1 MPDVDA
7 HYIPEISIMA
17 DVGLALASL
26 AKELGAEPLL
36 SAGRGARIRELVEA
50 ELAKGRESDAFP
62 LKPQRIVSDIRAAM
76 GDEDIVLADTGAIK
90 MWMARL
96 YPTYAPL
103 TCIVSNGLSTMTP
116 LSRH

>member
-1 MPDVDA
+1 M
-7 HYIPEISIMA
+7 
-17 DVGLALASL
+17 
-26 AKELGAEPLL
+26 
-36 SAGRGARIRELVEA
+36 RELVEA

-62 LKPQRIVSDIRAAM
+62 LKPQRIVNDIRAAM

-103 TCIVSNGLSTMTP
+103 TCIVSNGLSYNGVFLARGHWGAP
-116 LSRH
+116 GPPRPQGARRHWATAVSL